1 MKNLTYMAEAS
12 DAAFNIEEAGY
23 SFNHIEFNIN
33 DRSLMNYPVS
43 AYAYHYEDK
52 FEGKL
57 SISGIKTRERV
68 DDNVIKVNI
77 HRYGSLKNIVEKEY
91 TPDYDD
97 DDWLLLLHYEID
109 DLTPG
114 LYTLCIENATPLMP
128 DLRLHGDG
136 TGCHFSFRILP
147 YGADLEHPKLKNTKA
162 RLCKGE
168 EDGKSESEDTRKG
181 LIVATTMSMP
191 MTDNDLYDV
200 CCFDS
205 SLMLMGNAAK
215 TEVGNKGVAR
225 AIVQSAYAWTKGE
238 YYCFVRH
245 NGVPFAK
252 ITLSISAEGKTVV
265 SSIETMEASSPLYIM
280 ARRADSIAKIQDLFN
295 VAGCRNIKE
304 RGLLFHRAYIHNLLY
319 RRGIVSDIT
328 PCKHHIF
335 YGKGGKQEEQLIEDY
350 ACCAFPNYTQAEIDI
365 AEINCSCTTINP
377 VDSIKERID
386 GDRKVVFIRN
396 ANSMMWLNGKT
407 IVRALEERLRNLD
420 DLILIFHGTESELRR
435 LEETYP
441 SLLNIVSKENRLSFP
456 ALSITDAVH
465 GIQKALESK
474 DLKLSATAER
484 KLVVGLTRRI
494 AKGNLAIDSIDFCAD
509 FIERAIMPRFCNR
522 MFADGEGKECERMA
536 FLTTI
541 EPDDIDW
548 GSTDNM
554 VAPLAESLG
563 EINGMVGLKSV
574 KDTITA
580 LSMKAAFD
588 AKRRKEGKGNCD
600 KGAYHMIFTG
610 NPGTGK
616 TTVAKKLGKILHSL
630 GILSKGDVVMA
641 ERSTIVGRFIGQ
653 TEENM
658 QQLLQQ
664 ARGNVL
670 FIDEAYTLCD
680 TTDDRKDFGYRAIEC
695 LLTVLAEQSPDMVV
709 ILAGYENEME
719 RMLMA
724 NQGLKGR
731 FPYHLKFDDYDADEL
746 MEIGMRYLNAYDLD
760 ITPDAK
766 AKLKIIIEL
775 QTARLEKEFSN
786 ARWMEQLID
795 NSIIPTLSE
804 RIFMQGDTA
813 NESTI
818 TIADIEK
825 VEAKL
830 PQGKT
835 QKKIGF

>member
-1 MKNLTYMAEAS
+1 
-12 DAAFNIEEAGY
+12 
-23 SFNHIEFNIN
+23 
-33 DRSLMNYPVS
+33 
-43 AYAYHYEDK
+43 
-52 FEGKL
+52 
-57 SISGIKTRERV
+57 
-68 DDNVIKVNI
+68 
-77 HRYGSLKNIVEKEY
+77 
-91 TPDYDD
+91 
-97 DDWLLLLHYEID
+97 
-109 DLTPG
+109 
-114 LYTLCIENATPLMP
+114 
-128 DLRLHGDG
+128 
-136 TGCHFSFRILP
+136 
-147 YGADLEHPKLKNTKA
+147 
-162 RLCKGE
+162 
-168 EDGKSESEDTRKG
+168 
-181 LIVATTMSMP
+181 
-191 MTDNDLYDV
+191 
-200 CCFDS
+200 
-205 SLMLMGNAAK
+205 
-215 TEVGNKGVAR
+215 
-225 AIVQSAYAWTKGE
+225 
-238 YYCFVRH
+238 
-245 NGVPFAK
+245 
-252 ITLSISAEGKTVV
+252 
-265 SSIETMEASSPLYIM
+265 M
-280 ARRADSIAKIQDLFN
+280 ARRADSIAKMQDLLN
-295 VAGCRNIKE
+295 TAGCRNIKE
-304 RGLLFHRAYIHNLLY
+304 RGLQFHRAYIHNLLY

-335 YGKGGKQEEQLIEDY
+335 YGKGGKQEELLIKDY
-350 ACCAFPNYTQAEIDI
+350 ASCAFPNYTQAEVDI

-386 GDRKVVFIRN
+386 GDKKVVFVKN
-396 ANSMMWLNGKT
+396 ASSMMWLNGKI

-441 SLLNIVSKENRLSFP
+441 SLQNIVSKENRLRFP
-456 ALSITDAVH
+456 AFSITDAVH

-474 DLKLSATAER
+474 DLQLSATAER

-494 AKGNLAIDSIDFCAD
+494 AKGNLAIDSIDFCTD

-548 GSTDNM
+548 SSTDNM

-664 ARGNVL
+664 TRGNVL
-670 FIDEAYTLCD
+670 FVDEAYTLCD
-680 TTDDRKDFGYRAIEC
+680 TTDDRKDYGYRAIEC

-766 AKLKIIIEL
+766 AKLKDIIEQ
-775 QTARLEKEFSN
+775 QTARHEKEFSN

-813 NESTI
+813 YESTI

-825 VEAKL
+825 VAAKL
-830 PQGKT
+830 PQSKA

>member
-68 DDNVIKVNI
+68 NDNVIKVSI

-114 LYTLCIENATPLMP
+114 LYTLCIENATPQMP

-147 YGADLEHPKLKNTKA
+147 YGADLKHPKLKNTKA
-162 RLCKGE
+162 KLCKDE
-168 EDGKSESEDTRKG
+168 EDGRSEGEDTRKG

-215 TEVGNKGVAR
+215 TEVGNKRVAR
-225 AIVQSAYAWTKGE
+225 AIVQSAYAWTEGE

-252 ITLSISAEGKTVV
+252 ITLSISADGKTVV

-280 ARRADSIAKIQDLFN
+280 ARRADSIAKMQDLFN
-295 VAGCRNIKE
+295 AAGCRNIKE

-319 RRGIVSDIT
+319 RRGFVSDIT

-396 ANSMMWLNGKT
+396 ANSMMWLNGKI

-474 DLKLSATAER
+474 DLKLSAKAER

-494 AKGNLAIDSIDFCAD
+494 AKGNLAIDSIDFCTD

-548 GSTDNM
+548 STTDNM

-760 ITPDAK
+760 IMPDAK

-775 QTARLEKEFSN
+775 QTARHEKEFSN

-830 PQGKT
+830 PQGKA

>member
-1 MKNLTYMAEAS
+1 
-12 DAAFNIEEAGY
+12 
-23 SFNHIEFNIN
+23 
-33 DRSLMNYPVS
+33 
-43 AYAYHYEDK
+43 
-52 FEGKL
+52 
-57 SISGIKTRERV
+57 
-68 DDNVIKVNI
+68 
-77 HRYGSLKNIVEKEY
+77 
-91 TPDYDD
+91 
-97 DDWLLLLHYEID
+97 
-109 DLTPG
+109 
-114 LYTLCIENATPLMP
+114 
-128 DLRLHGDG
+128 
-136 TGCHFSFRILP
+136 
-147 YGADLEHPKLKNTKA
+147 
-162 RLCKGE
+162 
-168 EDGKSESEDTRKG
+168 
-181 LIVATTMSMP
+181 
-191 MTDNDLYDV
+191 
-200 CCFDS
+200 
-205 SLMLMGNAAK
+205 
-215 TEVGNKGVAR
+215 
-225 AIVQSAYAWTKGE
+225 
-238 YYCFVRH
+238 
-245 NGVPFAK
+245 
-252 ITLSISAEGKTVV
+252 
-265 SSIETMEASSPLYIM
+265 M
-280 ARRADSIAKIQDLFN
+280 ARRADSIAKMQDLLN
-295 VAGCRNIKE
+295 AAGCRNIKE

-350 ACCAFPNYTQAEIDI
+350 ACCAFPDYTQAEIDI

-377 VDSIKERID
+377 ADSIKERID
-386 GDRKVVFIRN
+386 GDKKVVFVRN
-396 ANSMMWLNGKT
+396 ANSMMWLNGKI

-494 AKGNLAIDSIDFCAD
+494 AKGDLAIDSIDFCTD

-522 MFADGEGKECERMA
+522 MFADSEGKECERMA

-548 GSTDNM
+548 SSTDNM

-766 AKLKIIIEL
+766 AKLKDIIEQ
-775 QTARLEKEFSN
+775 QTARHEKEFSN

-804 RIFMQGDTA
+804 RIFMQEDTT

>member
-1 MKNLTYMAEAS
+1 
-12 DAAFNIEEAGY
+12 
-23 SFNHIEFNIN
+23 
-33 DRSLMNYPVS
+33 
-43 AYAYHYEDK
+43 
-52 FEGKL
+52 
-57 SISGIKTRERV
+57 
-68 DDNVIKVNI
+68 
-77 HRYGSLKNIVEKEY
+77 
-91 TPDYDD
+91 
-97 DDWLLLLHYEID
+97 
-109 DLTPG
+109 
-114 LYTLCIENATPLMP
+114 
-128 DLRLHGDG
+128 
-136 TGCHFSFRILP
+136 
-147 YGADLEHPKLKNTKA
+147 
-162 RLCKGE
+162 
-168 EDGKSESEDTRKG
+168 
-181 LIVATTMSMP
+181 
-191 MTDNDLYDV
+191 
-200 CCFDS
+200 
-205 SLMLMGNAAK
+205 
-215 TEVGNKGVAR
+215 
-225 AIVQSAYAWTKGE
+225 
-238 YYCFVRH
+238 
-245 NGVPFAK
+245 
-252 ITLSISAEGKTVV
+252 
-265 SSIETMEASSPLYIM
+265 
-280 ARRADSIAKIQDLFN
+280 
-295 VAGCRNIKE
+295 
-304 RGLLFHRAYIHNLLY
+304 
-319 RRGIVSDIT
+319 
-328 PCKHHIF
+328 
-335 YGKGGKQEEQLIEDY
+335 
-350 ACCAFPNYTQAEIDI
+350 
-365 AEINCSCTTINP
+365 
-377 VDSIKERID
+377 
-386 GDRKVVFIRN
+386 
-396 ANSMMWLNGKT
+396 MMWLNGKI

-420 DLILIFHGTESELRR
+420 DIILIFHGTESELRR

-494 AKGNLAIDSIDFCAD
+494 AKGNLYIDSIDFCAN
-509 FIERAIMPRFCNR
+509 FIEQAIMPRFCNR

-548 GSTDNM
+548 SSTDNM

-588 AKRRKEGKGNCD
+588 AKRRKEGKGNCA
-600 KGAYHMIFTG
+600 KGVYHMIFTG

-641 ERSTIVGRFIGQ
+641 ERSSIVGRFIGQ

-664 ARGNVL
+664 AQGNVL

-680 TTDDRKDFGYRAIEC
+680 TTDDRKDYGYRAIEC
-695 LLTVLAEQSPDMVV
+695 LLTMLAEQSPDMVV
-709 ILAGYENEME
+709 ILAGYENDME

-766 AKLKIIIEL
+766 AKLKDIIEQ
-775 QTARLEKEFSN
+775 QTARHEKEFSN

-804 RIFMQGDTA
+804 RIFMQGDTT

-818 TIADIEK
+818 TTADIEK

-830 PQGKT
+830 PQGKA

>member
-1 MKNLTYMAEAS
+1 
-12 DAAFNIEEAGY
+12 
-23 SFNHIEFNIN
+23 
-33 DRSLMNYPVS
+33 
-43 AYAYHYEDK
+43 
-52 FEGKL
+52 
-57 SISGIKTRERV
+57 
-68 DDNVIKVNI
+68 
-77 HRYGSLKNIVEKEY
+77 
-91 TPDYDD
+91 
-97 DDWLLLLHYEID
+97 
-109 DLTPG
+109 
-114 LYTLCIENATPLMP
+114 
-128 DLRLHGDG
+128 
-136 TGCHFSFRILP
+136 
-147 YGADLEHPKLKNTKA
+147 
-162 RLCKGE
+162 
-168 EDGKSESEDTRKG
+168 
-181 LIVATTMSMP
+181 
-191 MTDNDLYDV
+191 
-200 CCFDS
+200 
-205 SLMLMGNAAK
+205 
-215 TEVGNKGVAR
+215 
-225 AIVQSAYAWTKGE
+225 
-238 YYCFVRH
+238 
-245 NGVPFAK
+245 
-252 ITLSISAEGKTVV
+252 
-265 SSIETMEASSPLYIM
+265 M
-280 ARRADSIAKIQDLFN
+280 ARRADSIAKMQDLFN
-295 VAGCRNIKE
+295 AAGCRNLKE

-386 GDRKVVFIRN
+386 GDRKVVFVRN
-396 ANSMMWLNGKT
+396 ANSMIWLNGKI

-494 AKGNLAIDSIDFCAD
+494 AKGDLAIDGNDFCTD

-548 GSTDNM
+548 SSTDNM

-600 KGAYHMIFTG
+600 NGAYHMIFTG

-616 TTVAKKLGKILHSL
+616 TTVAKKLGKILYSL

-766 AKLKIIIEL
+766 AKLKDIIEL
-775 QTARLEKEFSN
+775 QTARHEREFSN

-830 PQGKT
+830 PQGKA

>member
-1 MKNLTYMAEAS
+1 
-12 DAAFNIEEAGY
+12 
-23 SFNHIEFNIN
+23 
-33 DRSLMNYPVS
+33 
-43 AYAYHYEDK
+43 
-52 FEGKL
+52 
-57 SISGIKTRERV
+57 
-68 DDNVIKVNI
+68 
-77 HRYGSLKNIVEKEY
+77 
-91 TPDYDD
+91 
-97 DDWLLLLHYEID
+97 
-109 DLTPG
+109 
-114 LYTLCIENATPLMP
+114 
-128 DLRLHGDG
+128 
-136 TGCHFSFRILP
+136 
-147 YGADLEHPKLKNTKA
+147 
-162 RLCKGE
+162 
-168 EDGKSESEDTRKG
+168 
-181 LIVATTMSMP
+181 
-191 MTDNDLYDV
+191 
-200 CCFDS
+200 
-205 SLMLMGNAAK
+205 
-215 TEVGNKGVAR
+215 
-225 AIVQSAYAWTKGE
+225 
-238 YYCFVRH
+238 
-245 NGVPFAK
+245 
-252 ITLSISAEGKTVV
+252 
-265 SSIETMEASSPLYIM
+265 M
-280 ARRADSIAKIQDLFN
+280 ARRADSIAKMQDLFN
-295 VAGCRNIKE
+295 AAGCRNIKE

-350 ACCAFPNYTQAEIDI
+350 ASCAFPNYTQAEIDI

-377 VDSIKERID
+377 ADSIKERID
-386 GDRKVVFIRN
+386 GDRKVVFIKN

-494 AKGNLAIDSIDFCAD
+494 AKGNLAIDGIDFCTD

-548 GSTDNM
+548 SSTDNM

-563 EINGMVGLKSV
+563 EINGMIGLKSV

-731 FPYHLKFDDYDADEL
+731 FPYHLKFDDYDANEL

-766 AKLKIIIEL
+766 AKLKDIIEL
-775 QTARLEKEFSN
+775 QTARHEREFSY

>member
-1 MKNLTYMAEAS
+1 M
-12 DAAFNIEEAGY
+12 
-23 SFNHIEFNIN
+23 
-33 DRSLMNYPVS
+33 
-43 AYAYHYEDK
+43 
-52 FEGKL
+52 
-57 SISGIKTRERV
+57 
-68 DDNVIKVNI
+68 
-77 HRYGSLKNIVEKEY
+77 
-91 TPDYDD
+91 
-97 DDWLLLLHYEID
+97 
-109 DLTPG
+109 
-114 LYTLCIENATPLMP
+114 
-128 DLRLHGDG
+128 
-136 TGCHFSFRILP
+136 
-147 YGADLEHPKLKNTKA
+147 
-162 RLCKGE
+162 
-168 EDGKSESEDTRKG
+168 
-181 LIVATTMSMP
+181 
-191 MTDNDLYDV
+191 
-200 CCFDS
+200 
-205 SLMLMGNAAK
+205 
-215 TEVGNKGVAR
+215 VG
-225 AIVQSAYAWTKGE
+225 
-238 YYCFVRH
+238 
-245 NGVPFAK
+245 
-252 ITLSISAEGKTVV
+252 
-265 SSIETMEASSPLYIM
+265 SIETMEASSPLYIM
-280 ARRADSIAKIQDLFN
+280 ARRADSIAKMQDLLN
-295 VAGCRNIKE
+295 AAGCRNIKE

-396 ANSMMWLNGKT
+396 VNSMMWLNGKI

-494 AKGNLAIDSIDFCAD
+494 AKGNLAIDGIDFCAN
-509 FIERAIMPRFCNR
+509 FIEQAIMPRFCNR
-522 MFADGEGKECERMA
+522 MFADGEGKECERIA

-548 GSTDNM
+548 SYIDNM
-554 VAPLAESLG
+554 VAPLSESLD

-664 ARGNVL
+664 AQGNVL

-680 TTDDRKDFGYRAIEC
+680 TTDDRKDYGYRAIEC
-695 LLTVLAEQSPDMVV
+695 LLTMLAEQSPDMVV
-709 ILAGYENEME
+709 ILAGYENDME

-746 MEIGMRYLNAYDLD
+746 MEIGMKYLNAYDLN

-766 AKLKIIIEL
+766 AKLKDIIEQ
-775 QTARLEKEFSN
+775 QTARHEREFSN

-804 RIFMQGDTA
+804 RIFMQGDTT

-818 TIADIEK
+818 TTADIEK

-830 PQGKT
+830 PQGKA

>member
-1 MKNLTYMAEAS
+1 MKNLTYMAETS

-68 DDNVIKVNI
+68 DDNVIKVSI

-114 LYTLCIENATPLMP
+114 LYTLCIENATPQMP

-147 YGADLEHPKLKNTKA
+147 YGADLKHPTLKKTKA
-162 RLCKGE
+162 KLCKDE
-168 EDGKSESEDTRKG
+168 EDGKSEGEDTRKG
-181 LIVATTMSMP
+181 LMVATTMSMP

-215 TEVGNKGVAR
+215 AEVGNKGVAR
-225 AIVQSAYAWTKGE
+225 AIVQSAYAWTEGE

-252 ITLSISAEGKTVV
+252 ITLSISADGKAVV

-280 ARRADSIAKIQDLFN
+280 ARRADSIAKMQDLFN
-295 VAGCRNIKE
+295 AAGCRNIKE

-350 ACCAFPNYTQAEIDI
+350 ACCAFPDYTQAEIDI

-420 DLILIFHGTESELRR
+420 DLILIFHGTESELRS

-494 AKGNLAIDSIDFCAD
+494 AKGNLAIDGNDFCTD

-548 GSTDNM
+548 SSTDNM

-588 AKRRKEGKGNCD
+588 TKRRKEGKGNCD
-600 KGAYHMIFTG
+600 KGAHHMIFTG

-680 TTDDRKDFGYRAIEC
+680 TTDDRKDYGYRAIEC

-775 QTARLEKEFSN
+775 QTARHEREFSN
-786 ARWMEQLID
+786 ARWMKQLTD

-804 RIFMQGDTA
+804 RIFMQEDTT